1 MKAHTFSIS
10 FFTAHFKRHETK
22 KFRSSYFL
30 PPPTVIW
37 GILGAIFGVE
47 REESGKFAKGNNL
60 IVGAELCD
68 FKGLAT
74 EKATLM
80 PWDEGDRMF
89 TRTVED
95 FEFLIE
101 PHYRIGVYAKE
112 SFIEE
117 LKKRIEKRDF
127 EFDIYGGIS
136 DSFLRDIKNEDKA
149 EFMEKTEAKGMVPV
163 DLYKGIS
170 NQLPEGGRIMRVLC
184 YNTFFYQEFKV
195 EFKVREPIKTVN
207 GIAVWSVDDV
217 ERFRKG
223 NLE

>member
-1 MKAHTFSIS
+1 MKAHIFLIS

-30 PPPTVIW
+30 PPPTAIW
-37 GILGAIFGVE
+37 GIIGSMFGIE
-47 REESGKFAKGNNL
+47 REELNKFAKENNL
-60 IVGAELCD
+60 IVGAELCG

-80 PWDEGDRMF
+80 EYKNKVF

-101 PHYRIGVYAKE
+101 PCYRIGVYAKKDL
-112 SFIEE
+112 IEDMKE
-117 LKKRIEKRDF
+117 RIERRNF
-127 EFDIYGGIS
+127 EYDIYGGIS
-136 DSFLRDIKNEDKA
+136 DCFLKDIRNESGA
-149 EFMEKTEAKGMVPV
+149 EFIEKKEVKGMIPV
-163 DLYKGIS
+163 ELFEDTVKPLPSGSTIIRILYF
-170 NQLPEGGRIMRVLC
+170 
-184 YNTFFYQEFKV
+184 NTFFYQGFNVRFKV
-195 EFKVREPIKTVN
+195 KEPIKTVN
-207 GIAVWSVDDV
+207 GIAVWSVMDI

>member
-1 MKAHTFSIS
+1 
-10 FFTAHFKRHETK
+10 
-22 KFRSSYFL
+22 L

-37 GILGAIFGVE
+37 GIIGAIFGVE
-47 REESGKFAKGNNL
+47 RGKLEEFVEENSL

-80 PWDEGDRMF
+80 PWDDGNKMF
-89 TRTVED
+89 IRTVED

-101 PHYRIGVYAKE
+101 PHYRIGIYAKKE
-112 SFIEE
+112 LIKE
-117 LKKRIEKRDF
+117 LKERIEKRNF
-127 EFDIYGGIS
+127 KFDIYGGIS
-136 DSFLRDIKNEDKA
+136 DCFLKDIKNENKA
-149 EFMEKTEAKGMVPV
+149 EFIEKTEVKGMIPV
-163 DLYKGIS
+163 DLYEDVF

-184 YNTFFYQEFKV
+184 YNTFFYQGFKV
-195 EFKVREPIKTVN
+195 EFKVKEPIKTVN
-207 GIAVWSVDDV
+207 GIAVWSVNEI

>member
-1 MKAHTFSIS
+1 MKAHIFSIS

-37 GILGAIFGVE
+37 GIIGAIFGIE
-47 REESGKFAKGNNL
+47 REELNEFVKENDL

-68 FKGLAT
+68 FRGLST

-80 PWDEGDRMF
+80 PWDKDNRRF
-89 TRTVED
+89 IRTVEE

-101 PHYRIGVYAKE
+101 PHYRIGVYAKNML
-112 SFIEE
+112 IKE
-117 LKKRIEKRDF
+117 LKNRIEKRKF

-136 DSFLRDIKNEDKA
+136 DCFLKDIRNENGAK
-149 EFMEKTEAKGMVPV
+149 FIEKREARGMVPTNIIT
-163 DLYKGIS
+163 GFSRI
-170 NQLPEGGRIMRVLC
+170 EGVGKIVRVL
-184 YNTFFYQEFKV
+184 YLNTFFYQGFRMEFKV
-195 EFKVREPIKTVN
+195 KEPIKTVN
-207 GIAVWSVDDV
+207 GIAVWSIDDV
-217 ERFRKG
+217 KRFRKG

>member
-1 MKAHTFSIS
+1 MEAHTFLIS

-37 GILGAIFGVE
+37 GIIGAMFGIE
-47 REESGKFAKGNNL
+47 REELENFAKENSL

-80 PWDEGDRMF
+80 PWDKENRIF
-89 TRTVED
+89 IRTVED

-101 PHYRIGVYAKE
+101 PHYRIGIYAKE
-112 SFIEE
+112 NLIEE
-117 LKKRIEKRDF
+117 LKEKIENKNF

-136 DSFLRDIKNEDKA
+136 DCFLKDIKNEKKA
-149 EFMEKTEAKGMVPV
+149 EFMEKTEAKGMIPA
-163 DLYKGIS
+163 DIIAGFSQIT
-170 NQLPEGGRIMRVLC
+170 EGSKIIRVL
-184 YNTFFYQEFKV
+184 YLNTFFYQGFKV
-195 EFKVREPIKTVN
+195 EFKVKEPIKTVN

-223 NLE
+223 NVE

>member
-37 GILGAIFGVE
+37 GIIGAIFGVE
-47 REESGKFAKGNNL
+47 REKLEKFAEENNL

-68 FKGLAT
+68 FKGLVT

-80 PWDEGDRMF
+80 SQVKQTKEF
-89 TRTVED
+89 EITVED

-101 PHYRIGVYAKE
+101 PHYRIGVYAE
-112 SFIEE
+112 EDLIEE
-117 LKKRIEKRDF
+117 LKRRIEKKEF
-127 EFDIYGGIS
+127 EYDIYGGIS
-136 DSFLRDIKNEDKA
+136 DCFLKDIKNEEKA
-149 EFMEKTEAKGMVPV
+149 EFVEKTEVRGMIPV
-163 DLYKGIS
+163 DMITGIS
-170 NQLPEGGRIMRVLC
+170 QIREDGRIIKVL
-184 YNTFFYQEFKV
+184 YLNTFFYQGFKV
-195 EFKVREPIKTVN
+195 EFKGKKAIKTVN
-207 GIAVWSVDDV
+207 GIAVWSAADV